1 MTEIVLESPRISST
15 QTVIYTD
22 RVPVNM
28 YEYFLNGY
36 KEADIRKLITNIQ
49 MSFELWDKA
58 CNFYK
63 ASSSLSE
70 LSGGDIA
77 ILFQDLVGNQFI
89 YSFAKD
95 KIYYYTPNEEPYV
108 DIHKGMTIA
117 QFLELAR
124 NDFNALMR
132 TNYGKKYITE
142 ESVMLEG
149 IKQFFGFGHAY
160 RIFIDGRN
168 AKNSKRYAIDKDS
181 FAIIDALDDYKDDLI
196 DKTEFNRIIAHPN
209 TIVEIYENSKLGN
222 KDALRRKAINPDAL
236 IETKVASLVD
246 IMEAEKMTPSIED
259 IYRDYV
265 KAKSFKLMIAA
276 AKPRLDAYLKK
287 TPLMK
292 AAYVLKYDDFDDF
305 LTLDQIYNLPLLA
318 ISEYSNY
325 SYVATFSLDK
335 YKRAY
340 IASINNRFQ
349 KFNNSD
355 IVDKFLS
362 NIDYLLDMF
371 ESCDKTHTWHFYGS
385 MKPMTES
392 EVREKCKGLCAIR
405 ATTYPAMK
413 DTVFSAPPPEPQAQE
428 YLRNVHK
435 ALYEYMTGYSID
447 VLESDMLK
455 YNLDVEL
462 GNTTRGIE
470 EKREFT
476 DDEINELMFGDLNDD
491 DDIDEQFLR
500 DGLLTEEQMFATM
513 HYVALERDLGRKIG
527 HAVRSG
533 AEAVSKGVDRAKRA
547 VSTVVGPIMDKTK
560 ALIDGIKKETEE
572 DDREAVI
579 TDSSFAKLRNFFKQT
594 CLPTAITYYALGPA
608 LAVISFIVFQA
619 RRDEGKARDKVVR
632 ELEMELKLT
641 REKIEDAR
649 RKDDDKAKYE
659 LMRLESKIEDNIAE
673 IKYGH

>member
-1 MTEIVLESPRISST
+1 MTDIVLESPRISST

-22 RVPVNM
+22 RVPTNM

-36 KEADIRKLITNIQ
+36 KEADIRKLISNIQ

-58 CNFYK
+58 CNLYK
-63 ASSSLSE
+63 ASSALSE
-70 LSGGDIA
+70 LSSGDVA
-77 ILFQDLVGNQFI
+77 VLFEDLVGNQFI

-95 KIYYYTPNEEPYV
+95 KVYYYHPNEEPYI
-108 DIHKGMTIA
+108 DIHKGMTIQ

-124 NDFNALMR
+124 EDFNALMR

-149 IKQFFGFGHAY
+149 IRQFFGHGHAY

-181 FAIIDALDDYKDDLI
+181 FAIIDALDDFKDSLI
-196 DKTEFNRIIAHPN
+196 DKTEFDRIITHPN
-209 TIVEIYENSKLGN
+209 TIAEIYNNSSLGSR
-222 KDALRRKAINPDAL
+222 DALRRMEVKSDAL
-236 IETKVASLVD
+236 IEQKTISLVD
-246 IMEAEKMTPSIED
+246 LMKAEGMTPSIED

-265 KAKSFKLMIAA
+265 KAKSFKLMIGMAR
-276 AKPRLDAYLKK
+276 PRLEAYLKK
-287 TPLMK
+287 APLMK
-292 AAYVLKYDDFDDF
+292 SAYVLKYDDFDDF

-335 YKRAY
+335 FKRAY
-340 IASINNRFQ
+340 IASISNRFQ
-349 KFNNSD
+349 KFTNSD
-355 IVDKFLS
+355 IVDKFLA

-371 ESCDKTHTWHFYGS
+371 ESCDRTHTWHFYGS

-392 EVREKCKGLCAIR
+392 EVRENCKGLCAIR

-413 DTVFSAPPPEPQAQE
+413 DTVFKAPPSEPQAQE
-428 YLRNVHK
+428 YLKNVHK
-435 ALYEYMTGYSID
+435 ALYEYMTGYPID

-455 YNLDVEL
+455 YDLDVEF
-462 GNTTRGIE
+462 GNIRGIE
-470 EKREFT
+470 EKKEFT
-476 DDEINELMFGDLNDD
+476 DTEINNLIFGDLNDD

-527 HAVRSG
+527 HTVRSG
-533 AEAVSKGVDRAKRA
+533 LEKVAKGVDRTKRA
-547 VSTVVGPIMDKTK
+547 VQTVVGPIMDKTK
-560 ALIDGIKKETEE
+560 ALIDGIKKDTEE

-619 RRDEGKARDKVVR
+619 RRNEGKSRDRVVR

-659 LMRLESKIEDNIAE
+659 LMRLESRIEDNIAE